1 VDSSLPPLGGASRGL
16 RILSQTWS
24 PSRDKL
30 TLEVSGAAGG
40 EYRLRMGDPNE
51 MIQSVEGADFDLGQ
65 QDWEIQIPT
74 GDSEPYPHVKV
85 VIHFSSSQKKSMRK
99 KH

>member
-1 VDSSLPPLGGASRGL
+1 
-16 RILSQTWS
+16 
-24 PSRDKL
+24 
-30 TLEVSGAAGG
+30 
-40 EYRLRMGDPNE
+40 MGDPNE

-65 QDWEIQIPT
+65 QDWAIQIPT